1 VGKLHN
7 NPPPDPGGANDER
20 REELMSESY
29 TITRVGKE
37 VVVRWPMTSSDA
49 ARVCGVSDDD
59 WEAFHRFINE
69 EWRPYL
75 KRLRVA
81 KEGDTQQA
89 RYRVEKEHAQRAA
102 QRFGLTV
109 PK

>member
-1 VGKLHN
+1 
-7 NPPPDPGGANDER
+7 
-20 REELMSESY
+20 MTESY

-37 VVVRWPMTSSDA
+37 VVVSWPMTSSDA

-75 KRLRVA
+75 KRLRVP
-81 KEGDTQQA
+81 KEGETQQA
-89 RYRVEKEHAQRAA
+89 RYLVEKEHAQRAA
-102 QRFGLTV
+102 QRFGLAV
-109 PK
+109 PN